1 MAEEEQPRRRVR
13 ARVNDA
19 GRVHHIGTA
28 PELMPVLRP
37 DGTAGTTR
45 TSLIQLRHR
54 TDLQLTSLADLLV
67 TEMGAAAAA
76 LDYEQAAHLR
86 DELANV
92 RAEQARRQA

>member
-28 PELMPVLRP
+28 PDVMPVLGP
-37 DGTAGTTR
+37 DGTVGTTR
-45 TSLIQLRHR
+45 TSVIQLRHR
-54 TDLQLTSLADLLV
+54 TDRQLTTLADQLLA
-67 TEMGAAAAA
+67 EMGAAAAA

-92 RAEQARRQA
+92 RAEQGRRQG